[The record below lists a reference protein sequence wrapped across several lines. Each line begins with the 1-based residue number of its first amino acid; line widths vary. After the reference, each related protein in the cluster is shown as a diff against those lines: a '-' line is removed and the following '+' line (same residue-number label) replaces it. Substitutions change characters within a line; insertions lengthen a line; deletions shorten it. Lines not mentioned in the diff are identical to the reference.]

1 MNTTTNSQLLLVAL
15 DVARTASVSL
25 DPTSANYLADGEV
38 VVTREDGRTIL
49 VAAASPMPAKV
60 RVVQRKGDK
69 LVASPILD
77 GSKLKSYKGAA
88 YAAATEQ
95 VTYIGYN
102 GASEAIDVINSNV
115 YLTRVIRQDT
125 QATFLNKEMMK
136 FGTLKSS
143 ASASQSEISLGL
155 ASSLIANFA
164 REPEKE
170 IKFESVCD
178 DAGAIIPTGTGTVN
192 VSNGSKVITFLTDV
206 ADATGATVLLVNEFL
221 RFGTAVTDPVY
232 KIMSIDVPNEQIT
245 LDRPYEGV
253 SDSAVANNT
262 IERITVALGAAA
274 DWGIKM
280 TGLARKFTAGTFKYS
295 KVRFEVTL
303 AEDFGTTVVTK
314 SAAATEGV
322 GMYEQVAELE
332 WFVGSNA
339 IERIGTPSP
348 VITASVGTES
358 GHGYGWIEIACDNVS
373 HVGVAGPAVSKIEV
387 KIACNGGAA
396 GGTFGTSIT
405 DNTNGVADTL
415 DAWASAHGGFAA
427 SGLA

>member
-25 DPTSANYLADGEV
+25 DPTSADYLADGEV
-38 VVTREDGRTIL
+38 VVTKEDGRTIL
-49 VAAASPMPAKV
+49 AAAASPMPAKV

-88 YAAATEQ
+88 HAAATEQ

-102 GASEAIDVINSNV
+102 GSSESIDVINSNV

-125 QATFLNKEMMK
+125 QATFLSKEMMK
-136 FGTLKSS
+136 FGTFKSS
-143 ASASQSEISLGL
+143 ASASQSEIALGL
-155 ASSLIANFA
+155 ASSLIANFT

-170 IKFESVCD
+170 IKFETVCS
-178 DAGAIIPTGTGTVN
+178 DAGAALSATTGTMTVN
-192 VSNGSKVITFLTDV
+192 NGSKIVTAATDI
-206 ADATGATVLLVNEFL
+206 DGELLVNEFW
-221 RFGTAVTDPVY
+221 RAGTAVTDAVY
-232 KIMSIDVPNEQIT
+232 KVISFDTVANTMT
-245 LDRPYEGV
+245 LDRPYEGASEV
-253 SDSAVANNT
+253 FGATAT
-262 IERITVALGAAA
+262 EQITVALGAAA
-274 DWGIKM
+274 DWGVKM
-280 TGLARKFTAGTFKYS
+280 SGLARKFAPGTFKYS

-303 AEDFGTTVVTK
+303 AEDFGSTVITK
-314 SAAATEGV
+314 SVAATEGV

-332 WFVGSNA
+332 WFVGSNP

-373 HVGVAGPAVSKIEV
+373 HVGVAGAAVSKIEV

-415 DAWASAHGGFAA
+415 DAWASANGGFAA

>member
-25 DPTSANYLADGEV
+25 DPTVAAYLADGEV

-49 VAAASPMPAKV
+49 AAAASPMPAKV
-60 RVVQRKGDK
+60 RIVQRKGDK
-69 LVASPILD
+69 LVASAILD

-102 GASEAIDVINSNV
+102 GTGEAIDVINSNV
-115 YLTRVIRQDT
+115 YLTRIIRQDT

-136 FGTLKSS
+136 FGTFKSS
-143 ASASQSEISLGL
+143 ASASQSEIALGL
-155 ASSLIANFA
+155 ASSLIANFK

-170 IKFESVCD
+170 IKFETVCN

-192 VSNGSKVITFLTDV
+192 VSNGSKIITFLTAVDN
-206 ADATGATVLLVNEFL
+206 ATGATLLLANEFL
-221 RFGTAVTDPVY
+221 RFGTTVSDPVY
-232 KIMSIDVPNEQIT
+232 KIMSIDVANEQIT

-253 SDSAVANNT
+253 SDSAVANNAV
-262 IERITVALGAAA
+262 ERITVALGAAA

-295 KVRFEVTL
+295 KVRFDVTL
-303 AEDFGTTVVTK
+303 AEDFGATVITK

-332 WFVGSNA
+332 WFVGSNP

-373 HVGVAGPAVSKIEV
+373 HVGVAGAAVSKIEV
-387 KIACNGGAA
+387 KVACNGGTG